1 MPKYFLRI
9 FGCSMNY
16 ADAARIAAVLEKN
29 GWEKT
34 DKPEE
39 ANAYFLITC
48 AVKQKAEDKVFGYLK
63 DLAKWKKEKP
73 GRILGITGC
82 MVRKTS
88 NQSSDK
94 RDRLL
99 NRSPMLD
106 SVWKIEDTAQLPA
119 LMGLQQKSSAENIAD
134 YFHITPSF
142 EGKSAALIPIMT
154 GCDNFCT
161 YCVVPFARGR
171 EVSRSEKAILTECKN
186 AIKQGVKEITLL
198 GQNVDSYQKQ
208 TGKFAQ
214 LLEKVAQVKG
224 LQRLRFTS
232 SHPKD
237 FNAGVIEVMRKYP
250 NIEKHLHLPAQHGDN
265 EILRRMN
272 RGYTS
277 EEFLEKIKLLRKKIP
292 SISITTDLIVGFPGE
307 SEAQFK
313 RLLKFYREANFD
325 FCFFSKYSPRP
336 ETPAAKFPNQIP
348 EKVKAE
354 RWRKLNS
361 LVVKITKQKYVKLK
375 GKTLEVLVE
384 KCREGICEG
393 RSSEAYLVK
402 FTGDAQLIR
411 EIVKVKITQPREVE
425 LWGERKFV
433 F

>member
-1 MPKYFLRI
+1 
-9 FGCSMNY
+9 MNY
-16 ADAARIAAVLEKN
+16 ADSERIAAVLDKAD
-29 GWEKT
+29 WKQT
-34 DKPEE
+34 QKPEE
-39 ANAYFLITC
+39 ATAYFLVTC

-88 NQSSDK
+88 NQNSAK
-94 RDRLL
+94 RDSLL
-99 NRSPMLD
+99 TRSPMLD
-106 SVWKIEDTAQLPA
+106 LVWKIEDTAQLPE
-119 LMGLQQKSSAENIAD
+119 LMGLGEKTSAEKIAD
-134 YFHITPSF
+134 YFQITPEF
-142 EGKSAALIPIMT
+142 EGKFSALIPIMT

-161 YCVVPFARGR
+161 YCIVPFARGR
-171 EVSRSEKAILTECKN
+171 EVSRGEKEILRECEN

-208 TGKFAQ
+208 AGKFAQ
-214 LLEKVAQVKG
+214 LLEKVSQVEG

-237 FNAGVIEVMRKYP
+237 FDAGVIEVMRKYP

-277 EEFLEKIKLLRKKIP
+277 DEFLEKVKLLRKKIP
-292 SISITTDLIVGFPGE
+292 GVSITTDLIVGFPGE
-307 SEAQFK
+307 SETQFEK
-313 RLLKFYREANFD
+313 LLDFYREADFD
-325 FCFFSKYSPRP
+325 FCFFSKYSPRE
-336 ETPAAKFPNQIP
+336 ETPAAKFPNQIS
-348 EKVKAE
+348 EKIKSE
-354 RWRKLNS
+354 RWKRLNE
-361 LVVKITKQKYVKLK
+361 LVVEITKKKYSKLQD
-375 GKTLEVLVE
+375 KTLEVLVE

-402 FTGDAQLIR
+402 FSGNAKLIG

-425 LWGERKFV
+425 LWGGNI
-433 F
+433 

>member
-1 MPKYFLRI
+1 
-9 FGCSMNY
+9 MNY
-16 ADAARIAAVLEKN
+16 SDSERIAAILEEN

-34 DKPEE
+34 EKPEE
-39 ANAYFLITC
+39 ATAYFLVTC

-88 NQSSDK
+88 NQSDEK

-106 SVWKIEDTAQLPA
+106 LVWKIEDTAQLPE
-119 LMGLQQKSSAENIAD
+119 LMGLQPKTSAEKIAD
-134 YFHITPSF
+134 YFQITASF
-142 EGKSAALIPIMT
+142 QGKFSALIPIMS
-154 GCDNFCT
+154 GCENFCT

-171 EVSRSEKAILTECKN
+171 EVSRSEKEILTECKK
-186 AIKQGVKEITLL
+186 AVKQGVKEITLL
-198 GQNVDSYQKQ
+198 GQNVDSYQKKA
-208 TGKFAQ
+208 GKFAQ
-214 LLEKVAQVKG
+214 LLEKVAQIKG

-237 FNAGVIEVMRKYP
+237 FNAGVIEVMLKYP
-250 NIEKHLHLPAQHGDN
+250 NIEKHLHLPAQHGDD

-277 EEFLEKIKLLRKKIP
+277 EEFLKKIKLLRKKIP
-292 SISITTDLIVGFPGE
+292 GVSITTDLIVGFPGE
-307 SEAQFK
+307 SEAQFEK
-313 RLLKFYREANFD
+313 LLKFYREADFD

-354 RWRKLNS
+354 RWRKLNT
-361 LVVKITKQKYVKLK
+361 LVVKITKQKYAKLK
-375 GKTLEVLVE
+375 DKTLEVLVE
-384 KCREGICEG
+384 KYREGICEG

-402 FTGDAQLIR
+402 FAGDAKLIG

-425 LWGERKFV
+425 LWGEIL
-433 F
+433 